1 MKEDFDSDFVELVYS
16 LNYLIWAI
24 DRSRR
29 KKMGK
34 ELLAFVVMVIV
45 QLGFAGMIIISKL
58 VMDGGMNPFVQSAY
72 RPIFA
77 TISIAPF
84 AFYFERYLMF
94 ES

>member
-1 MKEDFDSDFVELVYS
+1 
-16 LNYLIWAI
+16 
-24 DRSRR
+24 
-29 KKMGK
+29 MGK

-94 ES
+94 ESWKSHIILFNKLYVTQVLHIKPIGWDTFF